1 MLFKPF
7 SVFMTRFFGFL
18 ILLFSLPALAQ
29 KLETVGGAVNT
40 EYSELHPL
48 IAPDGKVLYFVRVSH
63 PSNNFGK
70 DGSTDVWYSDFLN
83 GNWMVARKMPNT
95 INKDKY
101 NDMFSISPDGNS
113 ALIRGTYVNGRKENE
128 AGLSVCKKKGVT
140 WQQPEKLD
148 IPKLDNM
155 CKGQFLTA
163 FMANSQKVII
173 LAFSEKKNGKED
185 NLYYAIKDKA
195 GKWSKPESLGPDIN
209 TGDSETTPFLASDN
223 STLYF
228 SSNRKNGEG
237 GFDIWVSKRKGK
249 GWESW
254 SKPLNMGTEVNSAL
268 DDMHYSIEASGE
280 YAYLCSKNKAVGKS
294 DLFRIRLKE
303 EAKKIEDAAI
313 TSSEPTVTKPKKD
326 VEEEKPSLTA
336 PSTVVLI
343 SGVVKDQKTGKP
355 IEADIVYE
363 DLENGEEIGIATSN
377 PTTGEY
383 KVSLPYG
390 KRYALRAEAKD
401 FISVS
406 KNFDLTQKG
415 VFKEIKNEDLFI
427 APIEVGTMAVLNN
440 IFFTFGKSDLEEA
453 SFFEL
458 DRLVSVLQSSP
469 TMELEVQGHTDN
481 VGSAEANQKLSQLRA
496 EAVKTY
502 FISKKI
508 KPNRI
513 KTVGFGEE
521 KPKADNATTE
531 GQAINRRVEILIIR
545 K

>member
-1 MLFKPF
+1 MARIL
-7 SVFMTRFFGFL
+7 VF
-18 ILLFSLPALAQ
+18 LLLTFSLSVSAQ
-29 KLETVGGAVNT
+29 KMETLGGSLNT
-40 EYSELHPL
+40 EYNELHPL

-70 DGSTDVWYSDFLN
+70 DGSIDVWYSDFIN
-83 GNWMVARKMPNT
+83 GNWLLARKMPNT

-113 ALIRGTYVNGRKENE
+113 ALIRGSYINGRKENE
-128 AGLSVCKKKGVT
+128 VGLSISKKKGVT
-140 WQQPEKLD
+140 WQQPEKLE

-163 FMANSQKVII
+163 FMANSQKVLL
-173 LAFSEKKNGKED
+173 LAFSEKKNGKAD
-185 NLYYAIKDKA
+185 DIYYSLKDKA
-195 GKWSKPESLGPDIN
+195 GNWSKPESLGPDIN

-228 SSNRKNGEG
+228 ASDRKNGEG

-254 SKPLNMGTEVNSAL
+254 SKPLNMGTEVNSKM

-280 YAYLCSKNKAVGKS
+280 YAYLCSKNKSIGKG
-294 DLFRIRLKE
+294 DIFRIRLKE
-303 EAKKIEDAAI
+303 EAKKVEEAAI

-326 VEEEKPSLTA
+326 VDEEKPSLTA

-343 SGVVKDQKTGKP
+343 SGVVKDQKTGRP
-355 IEADIVYE
+355 IEANIVYE
-363 DLENGEEIGIATSN
+363 NLENGEEIGIATSN

-390 KRYALRAEAKD
+390 TRYALRAEAKD

-440 IFFTFGKSDLEEA
+440 IFFTFGKAELEEA
-453 SFFEL
+453 SFYEL
-458 DRLVSVLQSSP
+458 DRLVDVLQSNP

-481 VGSAEANQKLSQLRA
+481 VGSAEANQKLSLLRA
-496 EAVKTY
+496 DAVKTY
-502 FISKKI
+502 FVSKKI
-508 KPNRI
+508 KASRI
-513 KTVGFGEE
+513 KSVGFGEE

-531 GQAINRRVEILIIR
+531 GQAINRRVEILIVR